1 MTVKT
6 TSKVFG
12 IDDIK
17 IYPITEDTETAYT
30 VGDAIDVPGA
40 KNLSIDLEIEEKDL
54 TGDNIVLDVY
64 SNIKKATFNVGF
76 AKLSLELLKAAL
88 GGRLV
93 SSGSTPSGKQVFS
106 LQSGD
111 KPSYFQLAA
120 QVANIDEGSL
130 RINIMK
136 CRISAAPLSAVEN
149 DFATYSLSGSAVFTS
164 KKFIR
169 SGISAPL
176 LFDISIDET
185 ETAPAAI
192 NS

>member
-76 AKLSLELLKAAL
+76 SKLSPEPLNASF

-93 SSGSTPSGKQVFS
+93 LRGPTPSWKQVFS
-106 LQSGD
+106 LPSGD

-120 QVANIDEGSL
+120 QVTNIDEGSL